1 MVRPLGAGVNI
12 AAPYARRCRAVFAL
26 LAALTLA
33 AAAACSS
40 SSEPTASG
48 IPPIIT
54 VQGVAEG
61 QTYDAPVAITI
72 RVDRGAYAATLDD
85 QPFLSGSTVAMPGA
99 HTLDVI
105 ARASVVDTAA
115 AHVHFTIAA
124 PSGGALIIRMFDLG
138 ANEAGGGGDAILLTD
153 SSAAG
158 VTNVMIDA
166 GPAGVNATDPGY
178 VERQLAALH
187 VDTLALLLLTHAH
200 SDHYAGMPPVLSVA
214 HVQRFVYNGQVR
226 SLSSYTS
233 VVAQAR
239 TVADSVIVVNANRA
253 YDLGHSATPAHLVVL
268 PPLPTYLGTD
278 TDSGTLLNDGSVG
291 AHLSLGTF
299 TMFFTGDS
307 EVEATAR
314 WRTQFAAFTTNV
326 SVLKVGHHGANNAI
340 FDNGFSG
347 ASAWLT
353 QTSPEVSIISA
364 NGTTHPRI
372 NALNRLLS
380 QPGDRTYCTNVHG
393 TIELRVSRSGSYTVR
408 VQRNADRDCVPGS
421 EATT

>member
-12 AAPYARRCRAVFAL
+12 AAAGLRRLCAL
-26 LAALTLA
+26 VVLAIVT
-33 AAAACSS
+33 ACSS
-40 SSEPTASG
+40 SSEPTVPRT
-48 IPPIIT
+48 PPVIT
-54 VQGVAEG
+54 VEGVAEG
-61 QTYDAPVAITI
+61 QSYTGPVTITI
-72 RVDRGAYAATLDD
+72 RVDRGAYMATLDD
-85 QPFLSGSTVAMPGA
+85 RQFLSGSTVSTPGA
-99 HTLDVI
+99 HTLDVV

-115 AHVHFTIAA
+115 VHLHFSIAA

-138 ANEAGGGGDAILLTD
+138 ANESGGGGDAILLTD

-158 VTNVMIDA
+158 MTNVMIDA
-166 GPAGVNATDPGY
+166 GPAGVNASDPGF
-178 VERQLAALH
+178 VERQLAQLH
-187 VDTLALLLLTHAH
+187 VDTLALMLLTHAH
-200 SDHYAGMPPVLSVA
+200 TDHYAGMPAILSTA
-214 HVQRFVYNGQVR
+214 RVQRFLYNGQVR
-226 SLSSYTS
+226 SVSSYAGVIS
-233 VVAQAR
+233 QAH
-239 TVADSVIVVNANRA
+239 TVADSVIVVNATRT
-253 YDLGHSATPAHLVVL
+253 YDLGHSAQPAHLVIL
-268 PPLPTYLGTD
+268 PPLPKYLAVD

-314 WRTQFAAFTTNV
+314 WRTEFSAFTTNI

-372 NALNRLLS
+372 NALSRILA
-380 QPGDRTYCTNVHG
+380 QPGNRTYCTNVHG
-393 TIELRVSRSGSYTVR
+393 TIELRVTRTGSYTVH
-408 VQRNADRDCVPGS
+408 VQRNPDKDCVPGTD
-421 EATT
+421 ATT